1 MKMKMKKRKKIKIDL
16 DRWRVTPPEQPIVY
30 LVTSGWIPPECIA
43 EVYTD
48 KLTALERAGEMTG
61 WVVHTI
67 DLEEE

>member
-1 MKMKMKKRKKIKIDL
+1 MKMKKKKSIKIDI
-16 DRWRVTPPEQPIVY
+16 DRWRATPPEQPIVY
-30 LVTSGWIPPECIA
+30 LVTSRWVPPENIA

-48 KLTALERAGEMTG
+48 KLTAFERAGEMTG